1 MLKLGRAII
10 ILTLLLSQLIAG
22 VQNYVD
28 KNSIQ
33 VGEQVILTLEADSND
48 VNFPNLREIAGYP
61 VLASP
66 TSKSMRN
73 INGAT
78 TISNSRKY
86 IFAPTNSM
94 VIPKMN
100 ISVDGTQFTTN
111 PIAIAVSKRAQ
122 TTNKPY
128 KFTIEI
134 DNSAPFENEPIMLTA
149 SLTIANYL
157 NLENIREEIERI
169 QGFIIKP
176 LDEQWMGARNNSEVR
191 YQKRYLLYPQNSG
204 PVTIPNQAINLFVP
218 NPGSNPFFRQSK
230 QLNAFSNELSLEV
243 KPLPNGVSLLGDFK
257 MDVNVDTTIVD
268 AKKPVN
274 LEIVIEGEGNLDSFE
289 PFSLAIEN
297 TTIFDDKPVFSNEMK
312 NGKLY
317 SKVILKYAIIA
328 DKSYNIE
335 PFILKYLH
343 PKSGVV
349 KTLKSKRYKIKV
361 KQILGKANKP
371 ELITGTSSTTKEHD
385 CPKLQKVQSE
395 STYLKWL
402 MLLFGIMLGVLLA
415 QLFGRPK
422 KEKSRK
428 VKNLAVEERI
438 KKAKRRVD
446 LIAILL
452 PYIDQPEVELF
463 VRELENMD
471 TKRLNKKIKATALKL
486 FEREL

>member
-1 MLKLGRAII
+1 
-10 ILTLLLSQLIAG
+10 
-22 VQNYVD
+22 
-28 KNSIQ
+28 
-33 VGEQVILTLEADSND
+33 
-48 VNFPNLREIAGYP
+48 
-61 VLASP
+61 
-66 TSKSMRN
+66 
-73 INGAT
+73 
-78 TISNSRKY
+78 
-86 IFAPTNSM
+86 
-94 VIPKMN
+94 
-100 ISVDGTQFTTN
+100 
-111 PIAIAVSKRAQ
+111 
-122 TTNKPY
+122 
-128 KFTIEI
+128 
-134 DNSAPFENEPIMLTA
+134 
-149 SLTIANYL
+149 
-157 NLENIREEIERI
+157 
-169 QGFIIKP
+169 
-176 LDEQWMGARNNSEVR
+176 
-191 YQKRYLLYPQNSG
+191 
-204 PVTIPNQAINLFVP
+204 
-218 NPGSNPFFRQSK
+218 
-230 QLNAFSNELSLEV
+230 
-243 KPLPNGVSLLGDFK
+243 
-257 MDVNVDTTIVD
+257 
-268 AKKPVN
+268 
-274 LEIVIEGEGNLDSFE
+274 VIEGEGNLDSFE